1 MALRLF
7 PPYVSATIR
16 PGANSTWQLGGQTL
30 LREYPITLPN
40 EWTGE
45 GSTNRASVQIH
56 ELDGAG
62 E

>member
-1 MALRLF
+1 MPDLAFLILGMRAF
-7 PPYVSATIR
+7 SKWPTIR

-45 GSTNRASVQIH
+45 CFNAPDLGP
-56 ELDGAG
+56 DP
-62 E
+62 